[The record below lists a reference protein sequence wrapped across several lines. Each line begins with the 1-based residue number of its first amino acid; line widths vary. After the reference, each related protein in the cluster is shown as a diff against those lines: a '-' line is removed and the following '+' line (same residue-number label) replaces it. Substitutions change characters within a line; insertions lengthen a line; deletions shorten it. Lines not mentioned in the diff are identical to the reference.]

1 MDPPTTD
8 HSDRE
13 DRWIEGLQAADP
25 SVFEEIF
32 RTLYE
37 DLVAYVQTIV
47 HREDIA
53 EGLVQD
59 VFVRVWNGEKDWSD
73 SDRVTAYLYR
83 SVHNRALNVVRD
95 RRRNQ
100 EQKAEFADNAT
111 SPYVPADRQLQVDE
125 VRQQIEET
133 IDALPAR
140 QQQVFLLSRRH
151 DLTYAEIADVLDIS
165 ERTVETHIRRALQ
178 KLRACLAQ
186 KE

>member
-1 MDPPTTD
+1 MDSTTAD
-8 HSDRE
+8 HSDRDE
-13 DRWIEGLQAADP
+13 QWVEGLQATDD

-47 HREDIA
+47 QREDVA

-59 VFVRVWNGEKDWSD
+59 VFIRVWNGDKDWADSD
-73 SDRVTAYLYR
+73 SVTAYLYR
-83 SVHNRALNVVRD
+83 SVHNRALNSVRD
-95 RRRNQ
+95 RQRRRDQHGELASNTRP
-100 EQKAEFADNAT
+100 A
-111 SPYVPADRQLQVDE
+111 YVPADQQVQTDE
-125 VRQQIEET
+125 LRRRIEET

-151 DLTYAEIADVLDIS
+151 DLTYAEIAKVLDIS
-165 ERTVETHIRRALQ
+165 ERTVETHIRRVLK